1 MYNCSRYHND
11 IISLGGPCTTKVHGY
26 LVLLVY
32 NFTSEQFWPLQIHPI
47 RSGCALPTQC
57 YALPS
62 EDERRSSGLNCL
74 RHVTSVVGRVLI
86 PVLFEFLPPL
96 YHGYLRVSKT
106 FIPKK
111 KPNLCV
117 SKPYLALCLLL
128 TDFFFQVEK
137 PLTFFT
143 NDFFYQQK
151 SLYNKNH

>member
-1 MYNCSRYHND
+1 MYYLSTRVLS
-11 IISLGGPCTTKVHGY
+11 IIDWDW
-26 LVLLVY
+26 
-32 NFTSEQFWPLQIHPI
+32 FTSEQFWPLQIHPI

-111 KPNLCV
+111 NLISVCPNRILL
-117 SKPYLALCLLL
+117 SAYYL
-128 TDFFFQVEK
+128 
-137 PLTFFT
+137 LTFFFKLRNHSRSLLTIFFT
-143 NDFFYQQK
+143 NRKAFIIKTIDI
-151 SLYNKNH
+151 